1 MANFHSNTHPSFHTC
16 FHLLCQAVR
25 KSVFP
30 LHSYAI
36 HSTQTATT
44 QLQSAPLPFFYL
56 SPFGLL
62 HHSFLH
68 LPLLWKDSRQMW
80 QEMRQ
85 MARMSGESFWK
96 KKWKPEDVSNR
107 MNLCHNHSCTQFLLF
122 CCFTCWMSASCI
134 NSHVGSHIQTV
145 HMPSIISL
153 FDALALGLIG
163 ILRVWQLITSRWWRC
178 HWAVVFYDWPV
189 RLWQR
194 LNSRLPSLISD
205 DVHPW

>member
-1 MANFHSNTHPSFHTC
+1 MLSTVHKLPPPSC
-16 FHLLCQAVR
+16 SLLL
-25 KSVFP
+25 FP
-30 LHSYAI
+30 S
-36 HSTQTATT
+36 S
-44 QLQSAPLPFFYL
+44 L

-62 HHSFLH
+62 HHSFLC

-85 MARMSGESFWK
+85 MARMTGESFWK

-107 MNLCHNHSCTQFLLF
+107 MNLSHKHSCTQFLLF
-122 CCFTCWMSASCI
+122 CCFTCWMCASCI
-134 NSHVGSHIQTV
+134 NSHVGSHTQTV

-189 RLWQR
+189 CLWQR